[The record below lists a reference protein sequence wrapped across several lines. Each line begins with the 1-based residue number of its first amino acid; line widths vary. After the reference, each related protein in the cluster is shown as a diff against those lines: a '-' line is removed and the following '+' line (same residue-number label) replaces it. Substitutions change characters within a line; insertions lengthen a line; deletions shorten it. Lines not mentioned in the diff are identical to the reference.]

1 MGKKIYRVLNK
12 YTTSQIIII
21 GSVCF
26 IAGAFIFNCN
36 KENGNNTNN
45 RRSNINSINSI
56 SSINQNELAGYILEQ
71 SQQSQQS
78 HQQSQQSHQQY
89 QQKSRDKDVFYDIY
103 QPPLRD
109 DNCSKNASR
118 DMRDMGMPI
127 NVQTQ
132 HCSNASYRQVGILTR
147 QGLPPDSQNE
157 TILPLFGRP
166 LIVRR
171 DKWNFYSVNDK
182 NNMIKLP
189 VTINGQS
196 GTNEYGCDN
205 VYDKDL
211 VYVKGFNKPFIFTAY
226 DEEYIRYIP

>member
-1 MGKKIYRVLNK
+1 MYKVLNA
-12 YTTSQIIII
+12 YNINHLIII
-21 GSVCF
+21 GCLCF
-26 IAGAFIFNCN
+26 TAGAFIFKCKKAND
-36 KENGNNTNN
+36 
-45 RRSNINSINSI
+45 NINIKASTD
-56 SSINQNELAGYILEQ
+56 YIQCHLN
-71 SQQSQQS
+71 QS
-78 HQQSQQSHQQY
+78 HQSHI
-89 QQKSRDKDVFYDIY
+89 KDNDKDIFYDIY

-132 HCSNASYRQVGILTR
+132 HCSNATYRQVGILTR
-147 QGLPPDSQNE
+147 QGLPSDSQNE

-211 VYVKGFNKPFIFTAY
+211 VFVKGFNKPFIFTAY

>member
-1 MGKKIYRVLNK
+1 MGKRNYRVLNN
-12 YTTSQIIII
+12 YTTSQLIILGCI
-21 GSVCF
+21 CF
-26 IAGAFIFNCN
+26 TAGAFIFNC
-36 KENGNNTNN
+36 KKT
-45 RRSNINSINSI
+45 SDI
-56 SSINQNELAGYILEQ
+56 SGYIQ
-71 SQQSQQS
+71 DPSSQIQIKRDS
-78 HQQSQQSHQQY
+78 
-89 QQKSRDKDVFYDIY
+89 DKDIFYDIY

-132 HCSNASYRQVGILTR
+132 QCSNAAYRQVGILTR
-147 QGLPPDSQNE
+147 QGLPSDSQNE

-166 LIVRR
+166 LILRR

-189 VTINGQS
+189 VTIKGQS

-211 VYVKGFNKPFIFTAY
+211 VFVKGFNKPFIFTAY
-226 DEEYIRYIP
+226 DEEYIRYIPY

>member
-12 YTTSQIIII
+12 YTTSQLIII
-21 GSVCF
+21 GCVCF

-36 KENGNNTNN
+36 KANGNNTN
-45 RRSNINSINSI
+45 SCSSINSSI
-56 SSINQNELAGYILEQ
+56 SINRNEPAGYILEQ
-71 SQQSQQS
+71 LQQQSQQ
-78 HQQSQQSHQQY
+78 QSQHSH
-89 QQKSRDKDVFYDIY
+89 QKSRDKDVFYDIY

-127 NVQTQ
+127 NIQTQ
-132 HCSNASYRQVGILTR
+132 HCSNAAYRQVGILTR
-147 QGLPPDSQNE
+147 QGLPPESQNE

-211 VYVKGFNKPFIFTAY
+211 VFVKGFNKPFIFTAY

>member
-1 MGKKIYRVLNK
+1 MGKKIYRVLNE
-12 YTTSQIIII
+12 YNNRHLIII
-21 GSVCF
+21 GCACF
-26 IAGAFIFNCN
+26 IAGAFFFKCK
-36 KENGNNTNN
+36 KENNDNN
-45 RRSNINSINSI
+45 IPYQL
-56 SSINQNELAGYILEQ
+56 NQLNQ
-71 SQQSQQS
+71 SQI
-78 HQQSQQSHQQY
+78 
-89 QQKSRDKDVFYDIY
+89 KKDNDKDIFYDIY

-132 HCSNASYRQVGILTR
+132 QCSNAAYRQVGILTR

-189 VTINGQS
+189 VTIKGQS

-211 VYVKGFNKPFIFTAY
+211 VFVKGFNKPFIFTAY

>member
-1 MGKKIYRVLNK
+1 M
-12 YTTSQIIII
+12 
-21 GSVCF
+21 CF
-26 IAGAFIFNCN
+26 IAGAIIFNR
-36 KENGNNTNN
+36 KKADVGNNINK
-45 RRSNINSINSI
+45 NSI
-56 SSINQNELAGYILEQ
+56 AGYIIEQ
-71 SQQSQQS
+71 PQQSQQ
-78 HQQSQQSHQQY
+78 
-89 QQKSRDKDVFYDIY
+89 KTKDKDVFYDIY

-118 DMRDMGMPI
+118 DMRDMGIPV

-132 HCSNASYRQVGILTR
+132 HCSNAAYRQVGILTR
-147 QGLPPDSQNE
+147 QGLPSDSQNE

-211 VYVKGFNKPFIFTAY
+211 VFVKGFNKPFVFTAY